1 MMDYVQL
8 LLFIL
13 PAYVANAVPV
23 LFSGRTPIDLGQTH
37 DDGNRLFGPGKTFRG
52 FVAGTAVGTLSGVA
66 LAWFAPGALP
76 LVKIEE
82 KAGLSFLLAFGAMS
96 GDLLGSFL
104 KRRMKVPSGGKIRFL
119 DQIPFVLVA
128 LVLALLAFPVLWDQ
142 VGAWGVAFLVAFTF
156 VIHKSV
162 NYAAFRLGLKRVPW

>member
-13 PAYVANAVPV
+13 PAYVANGVPV

-37 DDGNRLFGPGKTFRG
+37 DDGHRWFGPGKTFRG
-52 FVAGTAVGTLSGVA
+52 FVAGTVVGTLCGV
-66 LAWFAPGALP
+66 LLSWYWPDALP
-76 LVKIEE
+76 FLKFEE

-96 GDLLGSFL
+96 GDLIGSFL

-128 LVLALLAFPVLWDQ
+128 LVLAVLAFPALAVQ
-142 VGAWGVAFLVAFTF
+142 VGWWGFAFLVVFTF
-156 VIHKSV
+156 VIHKTV